1 MSSRLRAFSNS
12 ITWISACMQAAS
24 VLGLIGTHSAEQ
36 PPVTDRC
43 GSNCT
48 RLTPCSTRAAA
59 WRQTPHTP
67 PEASMLLP
75 KDRMYL
81 LRGVSGQTM
90 KARCHN
96 SP

>member
-24 VLGLIGTHSAEQ
+24 VLGLISPLGGAAAGDGE
-36 PPVTDRC
+36 V
-43 GSNCT
+43 
-48 RLTPCSTRAAA
+48 RLDLDALDALLDARAA

-90 KARCHN
+90 KARCQS